1 MAVAVVV
8 AVAVAVA
15 VEVAVVVA
23 VVAEVVDKQQEL
35 KKQAAPILLY
45 GISVDSK
52 KKKRKKKG
60 ELRERGLIYIT
71 KEIQLQV
78 LALEN

>member
-1 MAVAVVV
+1 M

-15 VEVAVVVA
+15 AK
-23 VVAEVVDKQQEL
+23 VVDKQQEL

-52 KKKRKKKG
+52 QKKI
-60 ELRERGLIYIT
+60 ELRE
-71 KEIQLQV
+71 KER
-78 LALEN
+78 ERED